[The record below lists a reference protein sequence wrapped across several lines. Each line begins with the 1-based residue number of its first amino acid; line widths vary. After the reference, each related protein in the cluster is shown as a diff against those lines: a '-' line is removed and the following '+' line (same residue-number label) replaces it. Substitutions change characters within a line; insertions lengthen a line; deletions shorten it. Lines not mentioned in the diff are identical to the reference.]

1 MDEKEYRRRDL
12 IKEQRK
18 QERIRKVRRQRIIW
32 GVNLGLLLVLCL
44 VFTVRGIQSK
54 AAQEKEKQAKKKQ
67 EQEKAKEPEIISFTI
82 SAAGDCT
89 LGIDENFYYPT
100 GLPAKYEQEGAA
112 FFFEKVKPIFEE
124 DDLTIVN
131 MEGTLTD
138 ETARRTD
145 RKFCFKGDKE
155 LVNILT
161 EGSVEAAN
169 LANNH
174 TEDYGKK
181 SYTDTIEVLEEKGIS
196 VFGNEKT
203 SIVDVKGIKV
213 GLLGTYEL
221 AKNIECEDEMI
232 ENIEK
237 LKNEGAQLIIASF
250 HWGIERENIPNETQI
265 ALAHSAID
273 HGADLVLGHHPHV
286 LQGIEEY
293 NGKNIIYSLA
303 NFCFGGNSGPRD
315 MDTMIFQQTFTFK
328 DGKLQEDNVK
338 NIIPCKISSVYETG
352 VNNYQPMPAEGEVGD
367 TILARIQ
374 EYSDALE

>member
-1 MDEKEYRRRDL
+1 MEERDYREREQKREK
-12 IKEQRK
+12 RK
-18 QERIRKVRRQRIIW
+18 QERIRQVKKQRLIW
-32 GVNLGLLLVLCL
+32 GINLVLLILLLAVLA
-44 VFTVRGIQSK
+44 VRGVQIK
-54 AAQEKEKQAKKKQ
+54 AAEEKAAKEKKKQ
-67 EQEKAKEPEIISFTI
+67 EEIKAKEPEIVSFTV

-89 LGIDENFYYPT
+89 LGIDEYFYYPT
-100 GLPAKYEQEGAA
+100 SLPAKYEAEGAA
-112 FFFEKVKPIFEE
+112 FFFEKVKPIFEQ

-131 MEGTLTD
+131 MEGTLTE
-138 ETARRTD
+138 ETARKPYE
-145 RKFCFKGDKE
+145 KFCFKGDKE
-155 LVNILT
+155 LVKILT

-174 TEDYGKK
+174 AHDYGDK
-181 SYTDTIEVLEEKGIS
+181 SYTDTMEVLESEGIS
-196 VFGNEKT
+196 VFGNET
-203 SIVDVKGIKV
+203 TAVVDVKGIKV

-221 AKNIECEDEMI
+221 AKHMECEEEMIRNIES
-232 ENIEK
+232 
-237 LKNEGAQLIIASF
+237 LKEQGAQIIIATF
-250 HWGIERENIPNETQI
+250 HWGVERVNIPNETQI

-293 NGKNIIYSLA
+293 NGKNIVYSLA

-367 TILARIQ
+367 AILARIQ
-374 EYSDALE
+374 EYTEALQ